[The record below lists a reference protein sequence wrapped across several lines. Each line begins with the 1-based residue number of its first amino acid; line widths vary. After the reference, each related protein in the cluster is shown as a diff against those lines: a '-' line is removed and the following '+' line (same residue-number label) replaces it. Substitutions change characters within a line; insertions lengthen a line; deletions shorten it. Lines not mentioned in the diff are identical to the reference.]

1 MNDEYKA
8 QVDLLLKVLPY
19 VAQEQ
24 NFALKGGTAINLFV
38 RNMPR
43 LSVDID
49 LSYLPFDDR
58 ETALSNIKESLYRI
72 KQRIEKA
79 RLGVKVNPM
88 PQKDGNEAKL
98 SCQSESAQII
108 IEVNTTIRGYLFEPQ
123 VLAVAKNVEDT
134 FEQFVEIKIISNGEL
149 FGGKI
154 CAALDRQHP
163 RDLFD
168 VHYLLKNEGITHE
181 IKLGLIACVLSHN
194 RPIHELLN
202 PNFQDQTD
210 AFERQFA
217 GMTFDQYTY
226 QDYEKTREQLVA
238 NIKSTLDKN
247 DIKFLLSFK
256 KGEPEWDLFEIEQ
269 LKEMPAVKWKLLNI
283 QKLSKNNANKHKK
296 MYGALESLLMD
307 R

>member
-1 MNDEYKA
+1 MNDEYRA
-8 QVDLLLKVLPY
+8 QVDLLLTVLPY

-58 ETALSNIKESLYRI
+58 ETALSNIKDSLYRV

-79 RLGVKVNPM
+79 KLGIKVNPM

-98 SCQSESAQII
+98 SCQDESAQII
-108 IEVNTTIRGYLFEPQ
+108 IEVNTNIRGCLFEPK
-123 VLAVAKNVEDT
+123 VMAVSEKVQEE
-134 FEQFVEIKIISNGEL
+134 FEKFAEIVVISNCEL

-181 IKLGLIACVLSHN
+181 IKLGLIACILSHN
-194 RPIHELLN
+194 RPIHELLD
-202 PNFQDQTD
+202 PNFQDQKD
-210 AFERQFA
+210 AFDRKFS
-217 GMTFDQYTY
+217 GMTFEQFTY
-226 QDYEKTREQLVA
+226 QDYEKTREQLV
-238 NIKSTLDKN
+238 S
-247 DIKFLLSFK
+247 
-256 KGEPEWDLFEIEQ
+256 
-269 LKEMPAVKWKLLNI
+269 
-283 QKLSKNNANKHKK
+283 
-296 MYGALESLLMD
+296 